1 MWLATLKERGNPE
14 KQNVHF
20 HSGLMIHYPSVKLDK
35 YIFLHAELTFW
46 NARGF
51 LTVSHS
57 VCFSFLL
64 IFHNFQN
71 GVKMF
76 ATKMEKEGGKKFYH
90 SQKNLLKVTYEELCF
105 PDTAD
110 ERQKSALV
118 QIRMDFCLVILER
131 TI

>member
-1 MWLATLKERGNPE
+1 
-14 KQNVHF
+14 
-20 HSGLMIHYPSVKLDK
+20 
-35 YIFLHAELTFW
+35 
-46 NARGF
+46 
-51 LTVSHS
+51 
-57 VCFSFLL
+57 
-64 IFHNFQN
+64 
-71 GVKMF
+71 MF

-118 QIRMDFCLVILER
+118 QIKMDFCLVILER